1 MDRDQ
6 FYMRRCLQLA
16 RRGAG
21 YVSPNP
27 MVGAVVVCQDRIIG
41 EGYHRCCGEA
51 HAEVNAIGAVQDERL
66 LSRSILYVSLEPC
79 AHYGKTPPCA
89 ELIIRKKIPR
99 VVVGCLDPFEKVS
112 GRGVQ
117 LLRDAGIEVVTGV
130 LEKEC
135 LQLNRFFM
143 FAQKHRKPYVVLKWA
158 QSADGYIDRK
168 RVTAAEPAERFS
180 TPVSE
185 TMVHRLRSEVDAIC
199 VGAGTVCLDN
209 PSLTV
214 RCWSGK
220 NPLRIVFDRNHTLP
234 RTLHLF
240 ADGLPTWVLTET
252 DAADFGNVR
261 FLKSEIKHPALSDW
275 LSLLASH
282 QIQSLL
288 VEGGGKLLQR
298 FIDEGCWNEAR
309 VEVSEKTIGSGIS
322 APKLNRFPE
331 EIHPLD
337 TAWIYGFR
345 NPNPDLT
352 EKKEQE

>member
-41 EGYHRCCGEA
+41 EGYHRRCGEA

-66 LSRSILYVSLEPC
+66 LSRSTLYVSLEPC

-89 ELIIRKKIPR
+89 ELIVRKKIPR

-117 LLRDAGIEVVTGV
+117 LLRDAGVEVVTGV

-135 LQLNRFFM
+135 LELNRFFM

-158 QSADGYIDRK
+158 QSADGYIDRN
-168 RVTAAEPAERFS
+168 RIAADQPAERFS
-180 TPVSE
+180 TPVST

-199 VGAGTVCLDN
+199 IGAGTARLDN

-220 NPLRIVFDRNHTLP
+220 HPLRIVFDRNCTLP
-234 RTLHLF
+234 RTLQLF
-240 ADGLPTWVLTET
+240 TDGLPTWVLTET
-252 DAADFGNVR
+252 DAADFGDVR
-261 FLKSEIKHPALSDW
+261 FLKSEIKNPTLSDW
-275 LSLLASH
+275 LDLLTKY

-288 VEGGGKLLQR
+288 VEGGGELLQR

-309 VEVSEKTIGSGIS
+309 VEVSEKRIGSGIS
-322 APKLNRFPE
+322 APELNRFPV
-331 EIHPLD
+331 EIQPLD
-337 TAWIYGFR
+337 STRIYGFR
-345 NPNPDLT
+345 NPKGDLGY
-352 EKKEQE
+352 KK

>member
-1 MDRDQ
+1 MERDQ

-16 RRGAG
+16 RRGTG

-27 MVGAVVVCQDRIIG
+27 MVGAVVVCRDRIIG
-41 EGYHRCCGEA
+41 EGYHRRCGEA
-51 HAEVNAIGAVQDERL
+51 HAEVNAIGAVQDERM
-66 LSRSILYVSLEPC
+66 LSCSTLYVSLEPC

-117 LLRDAGIEVVTGV
+117 LLRDAGVEVVIGV

-135 LQLNRFFM
+135 LELNRFFM

-168 RVTAAEPAERFS
+168 RTTAAEPAERFS
-180 TPVSE
+180 TPVST

-199 VGAGTVCLDN
+199 VGEGTARLDN

-214 RCWSGK
+214 RHWSGK
-220 NPLRIVFDRNHTLP
+220 NPLRIVFDRNQTLP
-234 RTLHLF
+234 QTLHLF
-240 ADGLPTWVLTET
+240 TDGLPTWVLTET
-252 DAADFGNVR
+252 DAEDFGNVR
-261 FLKSEIKHPALSDW
+261 FLKSEIKNPTLSNWLDILAL
-275 LSLLASH
+275 H
-282 QIQSLL
+282 RIQSLL

-309 VEVSEKTIGSGIS
+309 VEVSEKMVGNGVK
-322 APKLNRFPE
+322 APKLVNLPI
-331 EIHPLD
+331 EIWPLD
-337 TAWIYGFR
+337 KTSIYCFR
-345 NPNPDLT
+345 N
-352 EKKEQE
+352 